1 MERKF
6 LILDS
11 RDTPLAHGYL
21 QGRLDAPTCRLQVEE
36 DVSQVLDHEYIK
48 LVDMSGPGETTEGR
62 VCGARGDLVEV
73 EVLRTVG
80 EDLRRTL
87 RIPVWFES
95 FVYPVSGGWKGRAR
109 VEGHDLS
116 CGGVSFFCD
125 RPLEIGETVEIVI
138 PVTTQPLILKAKV
151 LRVRPSPQNRPLYA
165 AAFLKMVR
173 EEETMVCEAVF
184 GIQLQYGKTKNM

>member
-21 QGRLDAPTCRLQVEE
+21 QGRLDVPTCRIQVEE
-36 DVSQVLDHEYIK
+36 DPSLVLDHEYIK

-62 VCGARGDLVEV
+62 IRGGKEDWIEV

-80 EDLRRTL
+80 EGLRRTL

-95 FVYPVSGGWKGRAR
+95 FVYPVSGNWKGRAR

-138 PVTTQPLILKAKV
+138 PVTLQPLVLQAKV
-151 LRVRPSPQNRPLYA
+151 LRVRPSPRNRPLYA
-165 AAFLKMVR
+165 AEFLNMVR
-173 EEETMVCEAVF
+173 EEEAMVCEAVF
-184 GIQLQYGKTKNM
+184 EIQLRYGKTQKM